1 MPVELI
7 HSEPSPE
14 TERQLLRLYNDTQSL
29 RAKLTKAEALT
40 AYQIIERSRDNLSA
54 VLDRADGKDVST

>member
-40 AYQIIERSRDNLSA
+40 AYQIIERARDNLSA